1 LLRGVERRRL
11 HLLSAESAWRYT
23 DGMEF
28 DVDEWQ
34 RLAREDP
41 REFERRRQAAIESL
55 IGQAPAELQGRLRA
69 LQCRIDLE
77 RRRAKT
83 PLEATVRLQS
93 MMWERFGQLRDTL
106 MTLTG
111 QAAPAPAR
119 RARILRFNKRD

>member
-1 LLRGVERRRL
+1 
-11 HLLSAESAWRYT
+11 
-23 DGMEF
+23 MEF

-41 REFERRRQAAIESL
+41 LEFERRRQASIESL
-55 IGQAPAELQGRLRA
+55 IGQAPLELRDRLRA

-93 MMWERFGQLRDTL
+93 MMWERFGQLRETL
-106 MTLTG
+106 QALTG
-111 QAAPAPAR
+111 QAPAAPLR
-119 RARILRFNKRD
+119 RTGARILPFTKRD

>member
-1 LLRGVERRRL
+1 
-11 HLLSAESAWRYT
+11 
-23 DGMEF
+23 MEF

-55 IGQAPAELQGRLRA
+55 IGQAPPELRERLRA

-93 MMWERFGQLRDTL
+93 MMWERFGQLRETL
-106 MTLTG
+106 MALSG
-111 QAAPAPAR
+111 QSAPAPAR
-119 RARILRFNKRD
+119 RARVLPFNKRD

>member
-1 LLRGVERRRL
+1 
-11 HLLSAESAWRYT
+11 
-23 DGMEF
+23 MKF

-41 REFERRRQAAIESL
+41 SEFERRRQDAIDAL
-55 IGQAPAELQGRLRA
+55 IEQAPLELRERLRA

-83 PLEATVRLQS
+83 PLEATLRLQS

-106 MTLTG
+106 LALSG
-111 QAAPAPAR
+111 QAQPRPHTD
-119 RARILRFNKRD
+119 ARILPFSRPD